1 MDEGELIGLDRIRE
15 ERDEGGNVSILQNQ
29 HCHISHIYVRV
40 VNKITMKDVS
50 NKQQYNKEIIFL
62 LLKYRI
68 HEMKL
73 KHVYKTP

>member
-1 MDEGELIGLDRIRE
+1 
-15 ERDEGGNVSILQNQ
+15 
-29 HCHISHIYVRV
+29 
-40 VNKITMKDVS
+40 MKDVS